1 MKRLL
6 VSAVF
11 LFLGLSCAVA
21 QETGPAAAESS
32 RNVTL
37 DFSTTSASTMTLMEP
52 RAFGTLSFGSFAAP
66 EPRPALALAPA
77 SPEASPSPEPKLLYS
92 SRDDYR
98 WQLGIGL
105 AWYRF
110 RSNIFSANAIGTK
123 TSVTYYTNEWFGV
136 EGNVTAA
143 FASQIYANEHVKVLV
158 YGAGPKVAWRQ
169 RRWEPWMH
177 AIFGGSHELPKTATN
192 SKNAFAIETG
202 GGGDYRWNPRLS
214 FRLEGNYVR
223 TTFFSRTQNN
233 FEVMGGV
240 VFHF

>member
-11 LFLGLSCAVA
+11 LFLGLSSAVA
-21 QETGPAAAESS
+21 QETGPAVAESS
-32 RNVTL
+32 RNAAA
-37 DFSTTSASTMTLMEP
+37 DFSGTSTSTTALILPRTLVP
-52 RAFGTLSFGSFAAP
+52 LSFTPFATP
-66 EPRPALALAPA
+66 EPPSTSSLASAA
-77 SPEASPSPEPKLLYS
+77 PEASPSPEPKLLYS

-177 AIFGGSHELPKTATN
+177 AIFGGSHVLPKTANN
-192 SKNAFAIETG
+192 SKNAFAIEAG

-233 FEVMGGV
+233 FELMGGV

>member
-11 LFLGLSCAVA
+11 LSLGVSCAMA
-21 QETGPAAAESS
+21 QEAGPAATAA
-32 RNVTL
+32 RN
-37 DFSTTSASTMTLMEP
+37 STVALNFDAASASTTVWTEP
-52 RAFGTLSFGSFAAP
+52 HPFHALAFTSLGAPEPAPPSSPASAAP
-66 EPRPALALAPA
+66 EA
-77 SPEASPSPEPKLLYS
+77 SPEPKLLYS

-110 RSNIFSANAIGTK
+110 QSNIFNANAVGTK
-123 TSVTYYTNEWFGV
+123 TSVTYYTNEWFGI

-143 FASQIYANEHVKVLV
+143 FAHEIFNNEHIKLLV

-177 AIFGGSHELPKTATN
+177 AIFGGSHELPKTANN
-192 SKNAFAIETG
+192 SKNAFAIEAG
-202 GGGDYRWNPRLS
+202 GGGDYRWTPRLS
-214 FRLEGNYVR
+214 FRFEGDYVR
-223 TTFFSRTQNN
+223 TTFFNRTQNN
-233 FEVMGGV
+233 FEVMGGI